1 MEKQFVDDE
10 IIGIIDRIVAQQIE
24 SLKTIAAEKDQSA
37 DDVYAKV
44 MIEIKRQIKT
54 SLDNL
59 YQLYDLY
66 IEPEECNLATLL
78 EYIPFF
84 AVYGLWFG
92 AQVGVAQDEFYA
104 IVDRYLKN
112 FNLIEE

>member
-1 MEKQFVDDE
+1 MESQFVDDE
-10 IIGIIDRIVAQQIE
+10 IIAMIDHIVAQQIE
-24 SLKTIAAEKDQSA
+24 SLKAIAKERDQSA
-37 DDVYAKV
+37 DDVYAIV
-44 MIEIKRQIKT
+44 MEEIKKQIKM

-59 YQLYDLY
+59 YKLYELY
-66 IEPEECNLATLL
+66 IEPDDCNLATVL

-104 IVDRYLKN
+104 IVDRYLSN